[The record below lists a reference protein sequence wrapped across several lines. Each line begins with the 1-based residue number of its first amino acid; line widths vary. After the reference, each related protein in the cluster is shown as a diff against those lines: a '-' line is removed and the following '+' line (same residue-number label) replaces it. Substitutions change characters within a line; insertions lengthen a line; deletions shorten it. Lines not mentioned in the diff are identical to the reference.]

1 MGLVTAGYSL
11 TTCSDKQSSGGLQT
25 LWIINSSELDPSS
38 CVFAAGT
45 GYTTLALDSSKNAY
59 QIDFERDSA
68 EHREEFQ
75 ERESEFGP
83 AIWVHELELSWPRSN
98 GQTLVE
104 YIEELGDGC
113 GYIFVYKNF
122 NSSTQ
127 YVLGYNEND
136 SDSRPMF
143 LKSNTMATGKKLAD
157 GSRETVIFTN
167 EATRKSQVTTQNMSS
182 LV

>member
-11 TTCSDKQSSGGLQT
+11 ATCADKQSNGGVQT
-25 LWIINSSELDPSS
+25 LWIINTSELDPSS

-45 GYTTLALDSSKNAY
+45 GYTTIALDSAKTAY
-59 QIDFERDSA
+59 QVDFERDSA

-75 ERESEFGP
+75 ERENEYGAS
-83 AIWVHELELSWPRSN
+83 IWVHELELTWPRSN
-98 GQTLVE
+98 GQDLVE
-104 YIEELGDGC
+104 YIEELSDGC
-113 GYIFVYKNF
+113 GYLFVYKNF

-136 SDSRPMF
+136 GDARPMY
-143 LKSNTMATGKKLAD
+143 LKSNTMGTGKKLAD
-157 GSRETVIFTN
+157 GSRETLIFTN
-167 EATRKSQVTTQNMSS
+167 EGTRKAQVTTQDMSS